1 MTCLL
6 LKISL
11 IDPNII
17 FGLVFGGRS
26 LPFVKL
32 GRRTFI
38 PGNAL
43 KEFFKGEVY
52 DKCEGER
59 EREESDG

>member
-1 MTCLL
+1 LDQFL
-6 LKISL
+6 
-11 IDPNII
+11 
-17 FGLVFGGRS
+17 GGRS
-26 LPFVKL
+26 ILTFVKL

-38 PGNAL
+38 PENAL

-59 EREESDG
+59 ERKESDG